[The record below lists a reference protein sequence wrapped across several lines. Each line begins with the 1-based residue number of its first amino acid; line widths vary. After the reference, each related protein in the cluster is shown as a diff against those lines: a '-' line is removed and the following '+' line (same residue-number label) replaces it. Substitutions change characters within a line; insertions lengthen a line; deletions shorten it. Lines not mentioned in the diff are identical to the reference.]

1 MTCGGLNQQ
10 PPKPPYVMKFLY
22 CAVQLEIIEYSI
34 LIKYFWQNMKN
45 KYSIFSLIK
54 NAFSYHEN
62 WQRAWRDPEP
72 KKEYD
77 AIIVGGGGHGL
88 ATAFYLAKKHNMKN
102 IAVVEKGW
110 IGGGNTGRNTTII
123 RSNYL
128 WDASA
133 RLYDHALK
141 IWENLSSELNFNVM
155 FSQRGVMNLAHN
167 QHDVREL
174 KRRTHANRLNGIEC
188 EWLDTKQVKEFCPII
203 NCSPNIRY
211 PVMGSTLQKRA
222 GTARHDAVAW
232 GYARGADSMGVDII
246 QNCEVKGIKRK
257 GDTIEGLETIK
268 GFIKTSKIGVAASG
282 HSSII
287 GNMAGLKL
295 PIESKPLQALVSEPI
310 KPIIDTVVM
319 SNAVHAY
326 VSQSDKGELVIGAG
340 TDSYVSYTQKG
351 THEIVEGTLNAILEL
366 YPIFSRL
373 RMLRQWGG
381 VVDICPDAS
390 PIISKTSV
398 KGLYF
403 NCGWGTG
410 GFKATPGSG
419 HLFAHT
425 IAKDEPHALNA
436 AFNINRFVS
445 GDLVDEHGAAAVAH

>member
-1 MTCGGLNQQ
+1 
-10 PPKPPYVMKFLY
+10 MK
-22 CAVQLEIIEYSI
+22 
-34 LIKYFWQNMKN
+34 K
-45 KYSIFSLIK
+45 KYSIFALIK
-54 NAFSYHEN
+54 NSLTYHEN

-72 KKEYD
+72 KSHYD
-77 AIIVGGGGHGL
+77 AVIVGGGGHGL
-88 ATAFYLAKKHNMKN
+88 ATAYYLAKEHNLKN
-102 IAVVEKGW
+102 IAVLEKGW

-133 RLYDHALK
+133 GLYDHALK
-141 IWENLSSELNFNVM
+141 IWENLSQELNYNVM

-174 KRRTHANRLNGIEC
+174 KRRTHANRLNGIDC
-188 EWLDTKQVKEFCPII
+188 EWLDVDQVKKFCPII
-203 NCSPNIRY
+203 NCSPDIRY
-211 PVMGSTLQKRA
+211 PVMGSTLQRRA

-232 GYARGADSMGVDII
+232 GFARGADAMGVDII

-257 GDTIEGLETIK
+257 DDSIEGIETTK
-268 GFIKTSKIGVAASG
+268 GFIKTKKVGVVAAG
-282 HSSII
+282 HSSVIA
-287 GNMAGLKL
+287 NMAGLRL
-295 PIESKPLQALVSEPI
+295 PLESKPLQALVSEPI

-340 TDSYVSYTQKG
+340 TDSYISYTQKG
-351 THEIVEGTLNAILEL
+351 THEIIEGTLKAILEL

-373 RMLRQWGG
+373 RMLRHWGG

-390 PIISKTSV
+390 PLISKTSI

-425 IAKDEPHALNA
+425 IAKDEPHSLNS

>member
-1 MTCGGLNQQ
+1 MRD
-10 PPKPPYVMKFLY
+10 
-22 CAVQLEIIEYSI
+22 
-34 LIKYFWQNMKN
+34 

-54 NAFSYHEN
+54 NSFSYHKN
-62 WQRAWRDPEP
+62 WQKVWRDPEP
-72 KKEYD
+72 KSLYD
-77 AIIVGGGGHGL
+77 IVIVGGGGHGL
-88 ATAFYLAKKHNMKN
+88 ATAYYLAKEHNLKN

-133 RLYDHALK
+133 GLYDHALK
-141 IWENLSSELNFNVM
+141 IWENLSMELNFNLM

-174 KRRTHANRLNGIEC
+174 KRRTHANRLNGIDC
-188 EWLDTKQVKEFCPII
+188 EWLNTKQVKEFCPII

-257 GDTIEGLETIK
+257 GDVIEGLETTK
-268 GFIKTSKIGVAASG
+268 GFIKTSKIGVVAAG
-282 HSSII
+282 HSSVIA
-287 GNMAGLKL
+287 NMAGLKL
-295 PIESKPLQALVSEPI
+295 PLESKPLQALVSEPI
-310 KPIIDTVVM
+310 KPVIDTVVM

-340 TDSYVSYTQKG
+340 TDSHVSYTQKG
-351 THEIVEGTLNAILEL
+351 THEIIEDTLKAILEL

-390 PIISKTSV
+390 PIISKSSI

-425 IAKDEPHALNA
+425 IAKDEPHVLNA

>member
-1 MTCGGLNQQ
+1 
-10 PPKPPYVMKFLY
+10 
-22 CAVQLEIIEYSI
+22 
-34 LIKYFWQNMKN
+34 MKN

-54 NAFSYHEN
+54 NSFTYHEN
-62 WQRAWRDPEP
+62 WQKAWRDPEP
-72 KKEYD
+72 KSSYD
-77 AIIVGGGGHGL
+77 VVIVGGGGHGL
-88 ATAFYLAKKHNMKN
+88 ATAYYLAKEHNLKN

-133 RLYDHALK
+133 ALYDHALK
-141 IWENLSSELNFNVM
+141 IWENLSQELNFNVM
-155 FSQRGVMNLAHN
+155 FSQRGVLNLAHN

-174 KRRTHANRLNGIEC
+174 KRRTHANRLNGIDC

-257 GDTIEGLETIK
+257 GNTIEGLETTK
-268 GFIKTSKIGVAASG
+268 GFIKTSKIGVAAAG
-282 HSSII
+282 HSSVIA
-287 GNMAGLKL
+287 NMAGLKL
-295 PIESKPLQALVSEPI
+295 PLESKPLQALVSEPI

-326 VSQSDKGELVIGAG
+326 LSQSDKGELVIGAG

-351 THEIVEGTLNAILEL
+351 THEIIEGTLKAILEL

-390 PIISKTSV
+390 PIVSKSSI

>member
-1 MTCGGLNQQ
+1 
-10 PPKPPYVMKFLY
+10 
-22 CAVQLEIIEYSI
+22 
-34 LIKYFWQNMKN
+34 MKN

-54 NAFSYHEN
+54 NAFSDHEN
-62 WQRAWRDPEP
+62 WQQAWGDPEP

-77 AIIVGGGGHGL
+77 AVIVGGGGHGL
-88 ATAFYLAKKHNMKN
+88 ATAYYLAKKHNLTN

-133 RLYDHALK
+133 GLYDHALK
-141 IWENLSSELNFNVM
+141 IWENLSQELNYNVM

-167 QHDVREL
+167 LQDVRDL
-174 KRRTHANRLNGIEC
+174 KRRTHANRLNGIDAV
-188 EWLDTKQVKEFCPII
+188 WLETDEVKKFCPII
-203 NCSPNIRY
+203 NTSQDIRY
-211 PVMGSTLQKRA
+211 PVLGGTLQRRA

-232 GYARGADSMGVDII
+232 GYARGANEMGVDII
-246 QNCEVKGIKRK
+246 QNCEVKGIKRN
-257 GDTIEGLETIK
+257 GDKVEGLETTK
-268 GFIKTSKIGVAASG
+268 GFIKTKKIGVVAAG
-282 HSSII
+282 HSSVIA
-287 GNMAGLKL
+287 NMAGIKL
-295 PIESKPLQALVSEPI
+295 PLESKPLQALVSEPV

-326 VSQSDKGELVIGAG
+326 VSLVE
-340 TDSYVSYTQKG
+340 D
-351 THEIVEGTLNAILEL
+351 TLKAILEL
-366 YPIFSRL
+366 YPIFSRMK
-373 RMLRQWGG
+373 MLRQWGG
-381 VVDICPDAS
+381 IVDICPDAS
-390 PIISKTSV
+390 PIISKTNI

-419 HLFAHT
+419 DLFAHT
-425 IAKDEPHALNA
+425 IANDEPHKLNA
-436 AFNINRFVS
+436 AFNLNRFVS

>member
-1 MTCGGLNQQ
+1 MR
-10 PPKPPYVMKFLY
+10 
-22 CAVQLEIIEYSI
+22 
-34 LIKYFWQNMKN
+34 N

-54 NAFSYHEN
+54 NSFSYHKN
-62 WQRAWRDPEP
+62 WQKVWRDPEP
-72 KKEYD
+72 KNSYD
-77 AIIVGGGGHGL
+77 VIIVGGGGHGL
-88 ATAFYLAKKHNMKN
+88 ATAYYLAKEHGLKN
-102 IAVVEKGW
+102 IAVIEKGW

-133 RLYDHALK
+133 GLYDHALK
-141 IWENLSSELNFNVM
+141 IWENLSQELNYNVM

-174 KRRTHANRLNGIEC
+174 KRRTHANRLNGIDC
-188 EWLDTKQVKEFCPII
+188 EWLNTKQVKEFCPII
-203 NCSPNIRY
+203 NCSPDIRY

-257 GDTIEGLETIK
+257 GDSIEGLETTK
-268 GFIKTSKIGVAASG
+268 GFIKTAKIAVAAAA
-282 HSSII
+282 HSTVIA
-287 GNMAGLKL
+287 NMAGLKL

-310 KPIIDTVVM
+310 KPIINTVVM

-351 THEIVEGTLNAILEL
+351 THEIVEGTLKAILEL

-390 PIISKTSV
+390 PIISKTSI

-425 IAKDEPHALNA
+425 IAKDEPHTLNA
-436 AFNINRFVS
+436 AFNINRFVH